1 MDILNW
7 IYLKTSEL
15 IRTKANNADTD
26 LIAVGADVTFAK
38 RGDSYQT
45 YAMPLKDLVQ
55 AGCEANTGFYELD
68 IATSVVVTVDKPR
81 GIVEI
86 VNMATGPG
94 LSPLPAFAST
104 TPFYI
109 NNPALDLTVANRDNI
124 YVQYSVYYSRA
135 NSDTAIPYL
144 LSTGFVVPNGIGFNL
159 YNANPALA
167 DTNNWE
173 GALYVYYELYEK

>member
-86 VNMATGPG
+86 VNMGTGPG

-109 NNPALDLTVANRDNI
+109 NNPALDLTCR
-124 YVQYSVYYSRA
+124 Y
-135 NSDTAIPYL
+135 
-144 LSTGFVVPNGIGFNL
+144 
-159 YNANPALA
+159 
-167 DTNNWE
+167 
-173 GALYVYYELYEK
+173 